1 MSDKENKDDNDGKG
15 NSSHN
20 SANNDEFKGKVIV
33 GLTEFVIIKG
43 SHGNKEVIARMDSGA
58 TKSSI
63 DISMASELNLGP
75 VVDSRLIKSA
85 HGSKLRPVVEVEVI
99 VRNRRI
105 KARFTIADRCHM
117 RYPVLI
123 GQNVLRN
130 GFLIDPTRRVD
141 IPARAKSEG
150 QK

>member
-1 MSDKENKDDNDGKG
+1 MNEKDNKSDNGGKESVNHN
-15 NSSHN
+15 NS
-20 SANNDEFKGKVIV
+20 NDEFKGKLIV
-33 GLTEFVIIKG
+33 GLTEYVVIKG
-43 SHGNKEVIARMDSGA
+43 NQKNKEVIARMDSGA

-85 HGSKLRPVVEVEVI
+85 HGSKLRPVVEVEI
-99 VRNRRI
+99 IIKNHHI
-105 KARFTIADRCHM
+105 KARFTVADRNHM
-117 RYPVLI
+117 HYPVLI

-130 GFLIDPTRRVD
+130 GFLIDPSRRVD
-141 IPARAKSEG
+141 APARVKAED